1 MSHRTIVRD
10 PSDARKCQYEKL
22 ERTGEQQQAIMDAF
36 EALSEQ
42 GFNLGDKMEA
52 LLAKRRTIKGRN
64 PK

>member
-1 MSHRTIVRD
+1 MSHRAIVRN
-10 PSDARKCQYEKL
+10 SLEARKCQYEKL

-42 GFNLGDKMEA
+42 GFNVGNNMET
-52 LLAKRRTIKGRN
+52 LLTKRRTIKGRN